1 MSDRISALRQERG
14 WSQTELAKR
23 AGVTRQLVSALESCR
38 HVPNVTAALGLAKAL
53 STTVEELFAA
63 PANPPETIL
72 GAPLATG
79 TPVTTARVGEQ
90 LVALPAVRR
99 QVESWTSVDSVIEVG
114 GVEQLPGRRP
124 ADLLIAGCDPLIG
137 VLAELASS
145 SQHQIA
151 TTHASTGQAI
161 AALSAGRVHAVV
173 VHARAG
179 ELPEPSVD
187 VMRWRLANW
196 QVGLA
201 AAGSAP
207 SVEHLVDQRAVVVQR
222 DSGASSQ
229 QALDRALEAAGG
241 THLPGPVGSGHLDI
255 AQQLSHGVGAAGVV
269 MEPAALAFDLSFTA
283 LEEHSVELW
292 LATEWLGL
300 PAVNA
305 LLNTLQSQALLAQT
319 RLLPG
324 YDIEPLGKTITIN

>member
-145 SQHQIA
+145 SQHSVTHCA
-151 TTHASTGQAI
+151 CPSSSHRTTSSSVRPSSTSPSSASQTSSSCSRQTPSSSPP
-161 AALSAGRVHAVV
+161 AA
-173 VHARAG
+173 
-179 ELPEPSVD
+179 
-187 VMRWRLANW
+187 M
-196 QVGLA
+196 
-201 AAGSAP
+201 
-207 SVEHLVDQRAVVVQR
+207 QRASR
-222 DSGASSQ
+222 SSWISS
-229 QALDRALEAAGG
+229 
-241 THLPGPVGSGHLDI
+241 P
-255 AQQLSHGVGAAGVV
+255 
-269 MEPAALAFDLSFTA
+269 
-283 LEEHSVELW
+283 EL
-292 LATEWLGL
+292 T
-300 PAVNA
+300 
-305 LLNTLQSQALLAQT
+305 
-319 RLLPG
+319 
-324 YDIEPLGKTITIN
+324 